1 MLLSRT
7 RKIAGSRVCQF
18 LSDPL
23 LGSSI
28 RFRHGD
34 SLKCRRNFATS
45 RSYYVGEANSRP
57 SASSPSYVRIIK
69 QTPKFLRPTVSA
81 LYNAPVTHITAFL
94 LLHEITAILPLFG
107 LAGAFHYYKWLPTY
121 FTEGQ
126 WVVSGVNRFGRY
138 FKRKGW
144 IGEVDEAEAR
154 ARIRQGQNEWDGE
167 AMGGPDS
174 WKSGRSGVRWVVEF
188 ATAYAV
194 VKAMLPLRI
203 MISVWGA
210 PWFARWTVT
219 PVNKAFGRL
228 FSKMRMNVPNK

>member
-7 RKIAGSRVCQF
+7 RKIAGSRVYHF
-18 LSDPL
+18 LSDPP

-34 SLKCRRNFATS
+34 GLKCQRKFATS
-45 RSYYVGEANSRP
+45 RSYYVDEANLGS
-57 SASSPSYVRIIK
+57 SSSSPSYVRIIK
-69 QTPKFLRPTVSA
+69 RTPKFLRPTVSA
-81 LYNAPVTHITAFL
+81 LHNAPVTHITAFL

-121 FTEGQ
+121 FSEGQ

-144 IGEVDEAEAR
+144 IGEVDETEAR
-154 ARIRQGQNEWDGE
+154 ARIRQGQNDQDGE
-167 AMGGPDS
+167 EMGGSDS

-194 VKAMLPLRI
+194 VKALLPLRI

-219 PVNKAFGRL
+219 PVKKAFGRL
-228 FSKMRMNVPNK
+228 FSRMRMNLPSK